1 MDVEECNGQSYM
13 SVSGDSSMER
23 DFSGGPGGPTVST
36 PNSKETSPHRSL
48 SANSIKVELYS
59 DEDPGP
65 SNEDER
71 VERVEE
77 GGPDQGPTEV
87 AGAYRELSNHEGVR
101 LPNGKLKCDICGMIC
116 IGPNVLMVHKRSH
129 TGERP
134 FQCNQCGASFTQ
146 KGNLLRHIKLHSGE
160 KPFKCPFCSYAC
172 RRRDALTG
180 HLRTH
185 AVSSP
190 TVGKPYKCSYC
201 GRSYKQQSTLEEH
214 LERCYNYLQS
224 VEPRQPNS
232 AQNPGEEIRE
242 MDFIPD
248 SPLHASS
255 DKMTFIDRLAGS
267 ITKRKRSMPQKFVGQ
282 KHIHYDDADSHPG
295 DVEVLHGP
303 RGEYGPGGGAVD
315 TLQPLHLPSA
325 HPSCLSELRSVHAAA
340 HMAGAFGLRL
350 DQTGVGA
357 GPGAAGA
364 GRREAAEGHED
375 LPAGRS
381 SPSNGCQDSTD
392 TESMPDEACSSNNGH
407 LLPNSSDHHAAPAP
421 HYRHS
426 PTHAKD
432 REVKREDGGQAAPP
446 PRGPAPGSPTAPSS
460 TSREMLRVVD
470 GEGRTVRCFRC
481 DHCRVLFLD
490 HVMFTI
496 HMGCHGFRQPL
507 ECNICGHR
515 SRDRYEFSSHIVR
528 GEHILD

>member
-1 MDVEECNGQSYM
+1 MDVDDCNGQSYM

-23 DFSGGPGGPTVST
+23 EFSGGVGGPTVST

-77 GGPDQGPTEV
+77 GGPDQGSTEA
-87 AGAYRELSNHEGVR
+87 AGAYRELANHESIR

-129 TGERP
+129 TGKNQLVSPGERP

-201 GRSYKQQSTLEEH
+201 ARSYKQQSSLEEH

-224 VEPRQPNS
+224 VESKQLIS
-232 AQNPGEEIRE
+232 AQNAGEEIRE
-242 MDFIPD
+242 MEFIPD
-248 SPLHASS
+248 ASS
-255 DKMTFIDRLAGS
+255 DKMTFIDRLAGNV
-267 ITKRKRSMPQKFVGQ
+267 TKRKRSMPQKFDKSTFV
-282 KHIHYDDADSHPG
+282 S
-295 DVEVLHGP
+295 VL
-303 RGEYGPGGGAVD
+303 E
-315 TLQPLHLPSA
+315 LHLMTTARHIQETWKSCTVLGEEAAVEWWTHFSLFISLPVTSHASPNSGPSTA
-325 HPSCLSELRSVHAAA
+325 RLTRRALSAWGWTTPPSGRAAP
-340 HMAGAFGLRL
+340 
-350 DQTGVGA
+350 VWVE
-357 GPGAAGA
+357 
-364 GRREAAEGHED
+364 GRRQRATRTFRWGEAR
-375 LPAGRS
+375 PATVAR
-381 SPSNGCQDSTD
+381 TLR
-392 TESMPDEACSSNNGH
+392 TRRACRTRR
-407 LLPNSSDHHAAPAP
+407 A
-421 HYRHS
+421 
-426 PTHAKD
+426 T
-432 REVKREDGGQAAPP
+432 APP
-446 PRGPAPGSPTAPSS
+446 PVRWCTATTGTTSLLPRTTRGTVTPKT
-460 TSREMLRVVD
+460 
-470 GEGRTVRCFRC
+470 GR
-481 DHCRVLFLD
+481 
-490 HVMFTI
+490 
-496 HMGCHGFRQPL
+496 
-507 ECNICGHR
+507 
-515 SRDRYEFSSHIVR
+515 
-528 GEHILD
+528 